1 MTFTEQMILDVGITL
16 GMSEPESLKF
26 YHHYNAQDWFFG
38 SGLKIKNLKSAM
50 WRWKNNGYK
59 EKNGVFGKKQRMF
72 PIPGKIC
79 SERGCRMPAVYKD
92 TSGNYDS
99 YRCSVHLPDEVKA
112 KYE

>member
-1 MTFTEQMILDVGITL
+1 MTFTEQMVKDVGITL
-16 GMSEPESLKF
+16 GMSEDKSLAF

-38 SGLKIKNLKSAM
+38 SGLKITNLKSAM
-50 WRWKNNGYK
+50 WRWKNNGFR

-79 SERGCRMPAVYKD
+79 LCGMPAVYKD

-99 YRCSVHLPDEVKA
+99 FKCADCMPEKVKE
-112 KYE
+112 KYEG